1 MRRVSAFRETV
12 PYCRPVLSILAQACG
27 GHILAAGGNGWF
39 ALDVATGKTLWSVG
53 GASAADS
60 TPLVTADG
68 VMYSVDGTATGWAI
82 DADGKV
88 LWKRKLGDPN
98 VVPAMARVGE
108 RLFVVLRDGQL
119 HALKTSDG
127 TELWARPVGNTN
139 IGSGELVAGPV
150 VDGNLRLYFSSTD
163 GYLYSFDLD
172 GNQRFRMA
180 ASAMDLVASWAGNIS
195 IGNDGTLYVAGNDG
209 FLYAYQ

>member
-1 MRRVSAFRETV
+1 MRHLIR
-12 PYCRPVLSILAQACG
+12 I
-27 GHILAAGGNGWF
+27 
-39 ALDVATGKTLWSVG
+39 
-53 GASAADS
+53 ASA
-60 TPLVTADG
+60 L
-68 VMYSVDGTATGWAI
+68 
-82 DADGKV
+82 
-88 LWKRKLGDPN
+88 
-98 VVPAMARVGE
+98 
-108 RLFVVLRDGQL
+108 
-119 HALKTSDG
+119 
-127 TELWARPVGNTN
+127 LWARPVGNTN